1 MLSII
6 LDNFLYFLSSIIDKK
21 FPCAKFPYALSYIKL
36 QGGAQFP
43 TGCIASKRRRRQS
56 MTR

>member
-21 FPCAKFPYALSYIKL
+21 FPCAFFSYALN
-36 QGGAQFP
+36 
-43 TGCIASKRRRRQS
+43 
-56 MTR
+56 

>member
-21 FPCAKFPYALSYIKL
+21 SLAHFFPM
-36 QGGAQFP
+36 
-43 TGCIASKRRRRQS
+43 R
-56 MTR
+56 